1 MATKRLR
8 SWFFQGV
15 STILGVRFRTNNKPT
30 QETFE
35 DFAES
40 IIFKK
45 ESGDTATET
54 VAGHVKIANKDAIS
68 GNIDIDTDGFQL
80 VVKPTFLPI
89 VDLFPTDTT
98 LLLDDIKDNGI
109 NVKNYLSVEGRMEYI
124 LKALIDLNYLKF
136 NNEKEITFADAIV
149 TLLDTLSGLI
159 DEETGD
165 IVVELSD
172 FIGGMFDG
180 GLKNVGGVLTVDT
193 DDLTME
199 VDAATHKVQLK
210 DNGVTLAKMATLT
223 PGDVIVGQIGSGN
236 PIAVNIAA
244 SNHILIG
251 NGIGVSAVNLN
262 TLLSAITIANNSITA
277 VKMHTSAFGDGLNR
291 DADEM
296 FVDLAPGAS
305 LEFADGKLKLI
316 DDEDLTGYYIPRYY
330 GTEMGTWNKGY
341 YSLRRY
347 SEIYSEEFT
356 LGGADT
362 TITILAQD
370 ILNLV
375 QTSIK
380 ALELDISLYIK
391 TGSEPYYYT
400 KQTDIPVVQ
409 TTETLTEPI
418 VEQIDFT
425 GLTPATI
432 YQVVITYRRIP
443 TPI

>member
-80 VVKPTFLPI
+80 VVKPTFLPM
-89 VDLFPTDTT
+89 VDVSPTDTS
-98 LLLDDIKDNGI
+98 LLHDDVKDSGI
-109 NVKNYLSVEGRMEYI
+109 SVKTYLSPTIGRMEYI

-223 PGDVIVGQIGSGN
+223 PGDVIVGQTASGN

-244 SNHILIG
+244 LNHILIG
-251 NGIGVSAVNLN
+251 NGTGVSAVDLN

-296 FVDLAPGAS
+296 FVDLALGAS
-305 LEFADGKLKLI
+305 LEFNSGKLQLKN
-316 DDEDLTGYYIPRYY
+316 DESFPGFYHYY
-330 GTEMGTWNKGY
+330 GTSNTSSKGY
-341 YSLRRY
+341 HSMENIARMK
-347 SEIYSEEFT
+347 SIEKI
-356 LGGADT
+356 LGVADT
-362 TITILAQD
+362 TISIDYDEITGDSQQVID
-370 ILNLV
+370 TLNL
-375 QTSIK
+375 SIK
-380 ALELDISLYIK
+380 LYYIDSTGVFKEDIVSIPTITMTVGNKLSNISYSALTS
-391 TGSEPYYYT
+391 S
-400 KQTDIPVVQ
+400 
-409 TTETLTEPI
+409 TT
-418 VEQIDFT
+418 
-425 GLTPATI
+425 
-432 YQVVITYRRIP
+432 YRVVITFIP
-443 TPI
+443 TVMA